1 MNNDKGAAADC
12 ASFAIMVKG
21 YAGSYGA
28 AARCL
33 EAAEAPE
40 GVRPDLWKRLRTW
53 SEKKM
58 DAYASSA
65 PVPGIHRM
73 LWDIGSKGYGFRV
86 RVRDIPLE
94 QEAVEICEALGLNI
108 YETASADLEI
118 SLEKYPYPEDPV
130 LIGYASEGK
139 DKLLVNGDDVSFLNR
154 PAEQCM

>member
-12 ASFAIMVKG
+12 ASFAIMVRG

-28 AARCL
+28 AAKCL
-33 EAAEAPE
+33 ELPGAPE
-40 GVRPDLWKRLRTW
+40 GIRDDLWKRLRAW

-58 DAYASSA
+58 DEYASSE
-65 PVPGIHRM
+65 PVPCIHRM
-73 LWDIGSKGYGFRV
+73 LWDIGSGGCGFRI

-108 YETASADLEI
+108 YETLSADLKI
-118 SLEKYPYPEDPV
+118 SLEKYPYPEDAV

-139 DKLLVNGDDVSFLNR
+139 DKLLINGDDVSFLNR

>member
-12 ASFAIMVKG
+12 ASFAIMVRG

-28 AARCL
+28 ARKCL
-33 EAAEAPE
+33 ETGDAPE
-40 GVRPDLWKRLRTW
+40 GIREDLWKRLKTW

-58 DAYASSA
+58 AAYASSEPA
-65 PVPGIHRM
+65 PCIHRL
-73 LWDIGSKGYGFRV
+73 LWDIGSEGYGFRV

-108 YETASADLEI
+108 YETGSAGLEI
-118 SLEKYPYPEDPV
+118 SLDKYPYPEDAV
-130 LIGYASEGK
+130 LIGYASAGK
-139 DKLLVNGDDVSFLNR
+139 DKLLINGDDVSFLNR